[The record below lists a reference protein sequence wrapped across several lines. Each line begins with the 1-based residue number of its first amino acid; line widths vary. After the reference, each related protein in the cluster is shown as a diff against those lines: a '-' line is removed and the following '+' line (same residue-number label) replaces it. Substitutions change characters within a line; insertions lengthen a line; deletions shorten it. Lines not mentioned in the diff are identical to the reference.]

1 MTATDAP
8 SGGPV
13 KLPRCPACHA
23 RLLPNP
29 DGAGLWC
36 QFCGMVRDDGEARAL
51 SEQASASGLS
61 AASDYDP
68 PGRDPFMSTELRRAL
83 DQAWDCIQAG
93 DRVTAAYVLHEAQR
107 LFPESADIW
116 YLLSLTTDDRGEQF
130 GYLTAA
136 LEAQPY
142 HEYAWRDKGILEGVI
157 APGGAP
163 ERDEPAGPVEAEAE
177 TGACPLCGGALA
189 HDAALGVAVCSHCGF
204 RPDEPRLPAARS
216 GFDPLEN
223 ALLQRRF
230 GFTREWQIGARVLRC
245 PNCAA
250 QLTLPGAVLS
260 TVCPFCGGAHVLVA
274 DAVGSFEQ
282 PDALLPFRIDRGAAA
297 RSVDRRLS
305 AAERRGV
312 VRGELWGVHLPF
324 WSFTGAATVTVPPGS
339 EIEAPFWSIGA
350 DTPEVL
356 VGGVTHPRQP
366 ALDSLMPYDLR
377 ALIAY
382 DPRQLARWPAQIYSV
397 DVIQAS
403 ITARAY
409 FKHLARRRFS
419 GHDLDTPP
427 AVLAR
432 TDGDYSPPATPLW
445 QMARVEVGPL
455 EYRLLLLPAWLII
468 LYLRSG
474 ARRPALV
481 NGQTGKAV
489 ILASFED
496 PDRIL
501 AGTATVPAQDLPRSR
516 PSPIR
521 PIPPRG

>member
-163 ERDEPAGPVEAEAE
+163 ERDEPAGPV
-177 TGACPLCGGALA
+177 GRGRR
-189 HDAALGVAVCSHCGF
+189 AARVRRAPTIKTPPPARTAASG
-204 RPDEPRLPAARS
+204 PTRLPAARS
-216 GFDPLEN
+216 GLIRSRAQCSSGGSLHPRVAD
-223 ALLQRRF
+223 RRACA
-230 GFTREWQIGARVLRC
+230 G

-250 QLTLPGAVLS
+250 QLTLPGAVLDGM
-260 TVCPFCGGAHVLVA
+260 PVL
-274 DAVGSFEQ
+274 
-282 PDALLPFRIDRGAAA
+282 
-297 RSVDRRLS
+297 RR
-305 AAERRGV
+305 R
-312 VRGELWGVHLPF
+312 
-324 WSFTGAATVTVPPGS
+324 
-339 EIEAPFWSIGA
+339 
-350 DTPEVL
+350 
-356 VGGVTHPRQP
+356 
-366 ALDSLMPYDLR
+366 
-377 ALIAY
+377 
-382 DPRQLARWPAQIYSV
+382 ARWW
-397 DVIQAS
+397 
-403 ITARAY
+403 
-409 FKHLARRRFS
+409 RRR
-419 GHDLDTPP
+419 
-427 AVLAR
+427 V
-432 TDGDYSPPATPLW
+432 
-445 QMARVEVGPL
+445 V
-455 EYRLLLLPAWLII
+455 
-468 LYLRSG
+468 
-474 ARRPALV
+474 
-481 NGQTGKAV
+481 
-489 ILASFED
+489 
-496 PDRIL
+496 
-501 AGTATVPAQDLPRSR
+501 
-516 PSPIR
+516 
-521 PIPPRG
+521 

>member
-1 MTATDAP
+1 MTSTDAP
-8 SGGPV
+8 PEGPV

-51 SEQASASGLS
+51 SEQASVSGLS

-312 VRGELWGVHLPF
+312 WPILV
-324 WSFTGAATVTVPPGS
+324 A
-339 EIEAPFWSIGA
+339 
-350 DTPEVL
+350 VL
-356 VGGVTHPRQP
+356 VSFVT
-366 ALDSLMPYDLR
+366 
-377 ALIAY
+377 
-382 DPRQLARWPAQIYSV
+382 
-397 DVIQAS
+397 
-403 ITARAY
+403 
-409 FKHLARRRFS
+409 
-419 GHDLDTPP
+419 
-427 AVLAR
+427 
-432 TDGDYSPPATPLW
+432 
-445 QMARVEVGPL
+445 
-455 EYRLLLLPAWLII
+455 AW
-468 LYLRSG
+468 
-474 ARRPALV
+474 V
-481 NGQTGKAV
+481 
-489 ILASFED
+489 
-496 PDRIL
+496 L
-501 AGTATVPAQDLPRSR
+501 AGTIAIAHAYYDGTFLVDALVTGVLLWAGFTAARVVTHDGFEGRPPGLTTLTLGHELVTVLVMSLV
-516 PSPIR
+516 I
-521 PIPPRG
+521 GLMGV